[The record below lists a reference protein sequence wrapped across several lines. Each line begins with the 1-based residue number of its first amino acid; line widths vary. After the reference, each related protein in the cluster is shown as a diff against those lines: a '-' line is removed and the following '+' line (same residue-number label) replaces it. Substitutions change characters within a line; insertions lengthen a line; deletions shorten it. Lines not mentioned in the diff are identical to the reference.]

1 MALVKSLNI
10 SEPQYNEVYKTS
22 NSKGITCAVQAFHYN
37 SSPIIKISNK
47 NTHIFHTH
55 KHTNIHMLMFSL
67 QMYLET
73 VYFCSI

>member
-22 NSKGITCAVQAFHYN
+22 SSRGIMCAVQAFHYN

-47 NTHIFHTH
+47 NTHILHTHTHTHTH
-55 KHTNIHMLMFSL
+55 KHTHVN
-67 QMYLET
+67 
-73 VYFCSI
+73 V